1 MSKQEDI
8 ATLLGCSSNGG
19 MGTTPETTKIVDL
32 RGKVTAAFLK
42 EKMWSPNSVLRVS
55 FLSNGK
61 TEGNS
66 KINWTPMIKLQA
78 LKNNEGVPVKL
89 DPLEEEIRKLD
100 PIDAVKKVVLERLQP
115 IIGLQFEFMEYKSDG
130 TGLKGDIRV
139 DFNKNHGCWALIGK
153 DCLTADKNKPTVN
166 FGWLDVGVI
175 CHEFGHVLGLI
186 HEHAN
191 VLGKTIDWDEEKVY
205 EWAKTVQGWD
215 EPTAKRNIID
225 KYKQDQI
232 NGTNFDRDSIM
243 LYFYDGKL
251 TKDKK
256 GTNPNEI
263 LSVRDVIH
271 MSKVYSGG
279 KVSPKE
285 FYLKTY
291 GVEISDKD
299 IEEAYAVIK
308 PNYLWIWIVV
318 LVAILLIGIF
328 VWNNF
333 IKKKSN

>member
-1 MSKQEDI
+1 
-8 ATLLGCSSNGG
+8 
-19 MGTTPETTKIVDL
+19 
-32 RGKVTAAFLK
+32 
-42 EKMWSPNSVLRVS
+42 MWNQNSILRVS
-55 FLSNGK
+55 FLSDGK
-61 TEGNS
+61 TEGRKAS
-66 KINWTPMIKLQA
+66 WTPMIKLQA

-100 PIDAVKKVVLERLQP
+100 PIEAVKKVIFERIQP

-153 DCLTADKNKPTVN
+153 DCLTADINKPTVN

-186 HEHAN
+186 HEHMN

-215 EPTAKRNIID
+215 QPTAKRNIID

-232 NGTNFDRDSIM
+232 NGTNFDRNSIM

-256 GTNPNEI
+256 GTNPNEV
-263 LSVRDVIH
+263 LSIRDVIH
-271 MSKVYSGG
+271 MSKVYPGG
-279 KVSPKE
+279 KINPKE

-291 GVEISDKD
+291 GVEITDKD
-299 IEEAYAVIK
+299 IEETYASTK
-308 PNYLWIWIVV
+308 TNYVWIWVIVLIV
-318 LVAILLIGIF
+318 ILLIGLF
-328 VWNNF
+328 VWINF
-333 IKKKSN
+333 IKKNVKTQPQSN